1 MDERPYGIVLAHQK
15 RRNSKER
22 KERKDGDLYAV
33 EGGGEHT
40 GDGRREFKKYKEK
53 KQTSRL

>member
-1 MDERPYGIVLAHQK
+1 VLAHQK